1 MAKRKVNLTP
11 STTTPEPP
19 SAPAE
24 DTPVVT
30 AAVAAA
36 AASPAVGVD
45 PQTGEPVKVGPTVNP
60 RNEALKRMARA
71 SMEETGNLD
80 ALPMTP
86 DETSIADGATPVN
99 REALVREAGDQTK
112 TSAEEVTDVTPA
124 PTPVPVPTPGAKVH
138 KVEVRGVVTEVP
150 EDQVLEAGKHALRH
164 RGAAEAALRDA
175 HELLNRARAAT
186 GEPAP
191 ARPTGSPASDITE
204 DAKGLAKALQ
214 FGSQEDAT
222 RAVEAMLRGGHAPA
236 NIQDVIARTVE
247 THVRDVTNHEAA
259 SKALEA
265 QVPEMLTDT
274 RIIAMLSFEERAARA
289 AGDTRPYSELYPE
302 IGKKVRDWL
311 DGLKGPA
318 PAAPASGVP
327 AQTIQQRAEAKR
339 SVPAAIPPAGGA
351 PTQPTQPKVKTG
363 SEIVAEMRAARGNPD
378 YRFRRI

>member
-11 STTTPEPP
+11 STTTPEPLP
-19 SAPAE
+19 APEE
-24 DTPVVT
+24 DTPVVN

-60 RNEALKRMARA
+60 RNEALKRMART

-99 REALVREAGDQTK
+99 RETLAREAGNQAA
-112 TSAEEVTDVTPA
+112 AEEVSSESPPPTAVSA
-124 PTPVPVPTPGAKVH
+124 PPPEAKKVH

-311 DGLKGPA
+311 DGLKGPV

-363 SEIVAEMRAARGNPD
+363 SEIVAEMRASRGNPD